1 MKTYTS
7 MDKKHIWQFSR
18 VGGVN
23 RVNLEKGADLVHL
36 DKLDQKLW
44 AALSCPV
51 NGLEIDHKTLG
62 LIDSDNDGKIR
73 VPEILE
79 AVKWILSVIK
89 NPDDLLLRSHQLP
102 LDSINQENDLGKTLY
117 ASAKQILTNLEK
129 PLSTS
134 LTIAETSDTAAIFAN
149 TKFNGDGVIT
159 VASSNNNEVKK
170 WIQIVIDMIG
180 SVTDRSGK
188 EGISKPLLD
197 TFVEQCSLYAS
208 WLSKANEPNNNIFP
222 FGDKTEEAY
231 NLYQSLKIKIDD
243 YFLRCKLAEFE
254 PESAQN
260 LSSLTA
266 RIEIINNRDLSEC
279 VSEIEDFPISKVDKS
294 QTLSFKR
301 PINPVWSNKLST
313 FKDLIKITDDK
324 LTENEWIGI
333 ENKFAAYKIWISEK
347 PQNNIES
354 IGIEAIN
361 IFFSSNIEQEI
372 NKLIEQ
378 DIDLED
384 EANNIILV
392 DKLVRYYCHIYT
404 LLNNFVTFH
413 DFYSREIRGIF
424 QAGVLY
430 YDQRSCDLC
439 IKVSD
444 MAKHNTMAAASG
456 ICLVYFN
463 CISHSKNEQ
472 ITIVAAFTDGDIDDL
487 TVGRNAI
494 FYDNDGNDWDASV
507 IKIID
512 NSISIRQAF
521 WTPYR
526 RVSKLVGN
534 QIEKFTSSQ
543 DDKVTGAASANIQDV
558 GKRADTHLNQ
568 AISSPQ
574 TMQTTVAQPAP
585 FDIAKFAGIFAAIGL
600 AFGAIGSALASI
612 VGGFIA
618 LTWWKMPL
626 VIMGIILAISGPSM
640 ILSWFKLRKRNLAS
654 VLDANGW
661 AINAKA
667 TINIPFGTTLTH
679 LVKLPE
685 NSKLNLQDPFR
696 KKRNPW
702 IPTLIITLLIITA
715 VVAMWYLGWL
725 GTF

>member
-1 MKTYTS
+1 

-23 RVNLEKGADLVHL
+23 RVNLERGADLVHL

-51 NGLEIDHKTLG
+51 NGLEIDHKTLE

-73 VPEILE
+73 VLEILE

-117 ASAKQILTNLEK
+117 ASAKQILTNLDK
-129 PLSTS
+129 PESTS

-149 TKFNGDGVIT
+149 TKFNGDGIIT
-159 VASSNNNEVKK
+159 TASSSNDEVKK
-170 WIQIVIDMIG
+170 WIQIIIDKIG

-188 EGISKPLLD
+188 EGISRLQLD
-197 TFVEQCSLYAS
+197 TFVEQCTLYSS
-208 WLSKANEPNNNIFP
+208 WLSQSKDPKNNIFP
-222 FGDKTEEAY
+222 YGDNTEEAY
-231 NLYQSLKIKIDD
+231 NLYQALKIKIDD

-260 LSSLTA
+260 LSSLSA
-266 RIEIINNRDLSEC
+266 RIETINNRDLSEC
-279 VSEIEDFPISKVDKS
+279 ITEIEYFPIAKIDKS
-294 QTLSFKR
+294 QTLLFKK
-301 PINPVWSNKLST
+301 PINPVWSSNLDAFKNIIQIKDEKLS
-313 FKDLIKITDDK
+313 
-324 LTENEWIGI
+324 ENEWVTIG
-333 ENKFAAYKIWISEK
+333 EKFIPYKNWIASK

-354 IGIEAIN
+354 IGIKDIN
-361 IFFSSNIEQEI
+361 TFFSSNIEQDI

-378 DIDLED
+378 DIDLDE

-463 CISHSKNEQ
+463 CISHIKNEQ
-472 ITIVAAFTDGDIDDL
+472 MIIVAAFTDGDIDDL

-494 FYDNDGNDWDASV
+494 FYDNAGNDWDASV

-574 TMQTTVAQPAP
+574 SLQPNAAQPAP

-702 IPTLIITLLIITA
+702 IPTITIAILIIA
-715 VVAMWYLGWL
+715 GVALMWYLGWL